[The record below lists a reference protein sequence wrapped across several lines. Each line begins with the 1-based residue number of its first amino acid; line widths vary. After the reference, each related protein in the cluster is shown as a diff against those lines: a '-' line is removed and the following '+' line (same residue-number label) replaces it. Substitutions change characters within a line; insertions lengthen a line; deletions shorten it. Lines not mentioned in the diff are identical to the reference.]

1 MRWAI
6 VLLAGLGWVFA
17 AAGPLEVGGAVLPG
31 LIAGLGL
38 GGLLLLGLSAAGGS
52 LGRWLHQTRLEEQI
66 LSREVSFDPFISV
79 TGWLEQAERDGDW
92 INDWL
97 DKDEHAL
104 PPDSRRF
111 VWQEDF
117 PSLEILAE
125 VER

>member
-1 MRWAI
+1 
-6 VLLAGLGWVFA
+6 
-17 AAGPLEVGGAVLPG
+17 
-31 LIAGLGL
+31 
-38 GGLLLLGLSAAGGS
+38 
-52 LGRWLHQTRLEEQI
+52 
-66 LSREVSFDPFISV
+66 VSFDPFISV